1 MSNIIAGYV
10 ETQLDRVERYICYVG
25 GLPLVREWPYEY
37 KAVFSPID
45 VLEEYTRPARY
56 VEYGREVV
64 RPALT
69 DIELLDFPGVG
80 TLEAFNTDG
89 LRSLAVTLDAPFMK
103 EKTLRYPGHAN
114 LMRVF
119 RDSGFFGEEPVE
131 VRGESVTP
139 IELTSKLLFD
149 QWKLDEGESDITVF
163 EVTMAGEA
171 DGATKQYSY
180 TMLDTYDPATDTTSM
195 ARTTG
200 YTCSIVTR
208 QVLSGLFT
216 QKGICPPEYVGR
228 TPGCWEHLLA
238 GYAERNIRLVE
249 TITASK

>member
-1 MSNIIAGYV
+1 
-10 ETQLDRVERYICYVG
+10 
-25 GLPLVREWPYEY
+25 
-37 KAVFSPID
+37 
-45 VLEEYTRPARY
+45 
-56 VEYGREVV
+56 
-64 RPALT
+64 
-69 DIELLDFPGVG
+69 
-80 TLEAFNTDG
+80 
-89 LRSLAVTLDAPFMK
+89 MK

-119 RDSGFFGEEPVE
+119 RDSGFFGQEPVE

-149 QWKLDEGESDITVF
+149 QWKLGEGESDITVF

-171 DGATKQYSY
+171 DGAAKQYSY
-180 TMLDTYDPATDTTSM
+180 TMLDTYDPASDTTSM

-208 QVLSGLFT
+208 QVVSGLFT

-228 TPGCWEHLLA
+228 TPGCWDHLLA

-249 TITASK
+249 SITG